1 MRLKILF
8 VVFLAAVSLSSCTTF
23 KAVKSNESINGT
35 FRAYYNKNEFDGF
48 FSISKNSLRLDVVNT
63 FGFSIYGVYA
73 QDDSVFLKNYQTGK
87 VYKRLNVNGSDLSQ
101 YKPMILYT
109 MRNFTQLCKNNNPEI
124 VVLSCENIDGKKIP
138 SSIIF
143 EDRQRRRLRINL
155 KNIKIKSL
163 RSVK

>member
-8 VVFLAAVSLSSCTTF
+8 VAFLAAVSLNSCTTF

-35 FRAYYNKNEFDGF
+35 FRAFYNKNEFDGF

-73 QDDSVFLKNYQTGK
+73 QNNTVFLKNYQTGK
-87 VYKRLNVNGSDLSQ
+87 VYKKLNINGNDLSE

-109 MRNFTQLCKNNNPEI
+109 MRNFIKLCKNNNPEI
-124 VVLSCENIDGKKIP
+124 LVLSCKNIDGKKIP

-143 EDRQRRRLRINL
+143 EDKEKRRLRINL
-155 KNIKIKSL
+155 KNMKIKSL
-163 RSVK
+163 RSIK